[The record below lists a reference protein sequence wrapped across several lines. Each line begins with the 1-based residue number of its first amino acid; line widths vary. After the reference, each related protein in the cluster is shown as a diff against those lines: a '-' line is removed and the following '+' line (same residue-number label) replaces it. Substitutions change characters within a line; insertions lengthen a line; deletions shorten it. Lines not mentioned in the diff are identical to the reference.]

1 VIAFVLR
8 RLAQLPLLLLA
19 IYTLTFMLAWVAPGS
34 PLDGD
39 QGRLPSPEA
48 QAAMRAQYRL
58 DDPVGFYFDYLGKAS
73 GISWVLG
80 KAPRP
85 FDFGPS
91 LVHRDWS
98 VNEILADGVPVSLT
112 IGIAAIL
119 LALAIGVT
127 SGVVGA
133 LRPGSAADAATQFL
147 AVVGISVPS
156 FVTGAV
162 LLIVFAAKLR
172 WVPIGGWQGVRSLL
186 LPALALSLPFAA
198 YIARLMRSSMLEQM
212 SSDYMRTAR
221 AKGLGRR
228 QAAMRHALKNAFLP
242 VLSYLGP
249 ATAFAVTGSFV
260 VERVFAVPGI
270 GQHFVDAVLA
280 KDITLLMGV
289 VLVFGTVVILMNL
302 LVDVM
307 YAWIDPRIQSGRA

>member
-19 IYTLTFMLAWVAPGS
+19 IYTLTFMLAWVLPGS
-34 PLDGD
+34 PLEGE
-39 QGRLPSPEA
+39 GRQASAET
-48 QAAMRAQYRL
+48 QAAMRAQYKL
-58 DDPVGFYFDYLGKAS
+58 DDPVAFYFDYLGKAS
-73 GISWVLG
+73 GISWALG
-80 KAPRP
+80 KAPKP

-91 LVHRDWS
+91 LKHQDWT
-98 VNEILADGVPVSLT
+98 VNEILRDGVPVSLT
-112 IGIAAIL
+112 VGIAAIL
-119 LALAIGVT
+119 LALVIGVV

-133 LRPGSAADAATQFL
+133 LRPSSAADAATQLL

-162 LLIVFAAKLR
+162 LLIVVAARLR
-172 WVPIGGWQGVRSLL
+172 WLPIGGWEGVQSLV

-198 YIARLMRSSMLEQM
+198 YISRLMRSSMLEQM

-270 GQHFVDAVLA
+270 GQHFVQAVLD

>member
-19 IYTLTFMLAWVAPGS
+19 IYTLTFMLAWVLPGS
-34 PLDGD
+34 PLEGE
-39 QGRLPSPEA
+39 GRQASAET
-48 QAAMRAQYRL
+48 QAAMRAQYKL
-58 DDPVGFYFDYLGKAS
+58 DDPVAFYFDYLGKAS

-80 KAPRP
+80 NAPKP

-91 LVHRDWS
+91 LKHQDWT

-112 IGIAAIL
+112 IGIAAIMV
-119 LALAIGVT
+119 ALVIGVVL
-127 SGVVGA
+127 GVVGA
-133 LRPGSAADAATQFL
+133 LRPSSAADAATQLL

-162 LLIVFAAKLR
+162 LLIVVAAKLR
-172 WVPIGGWQGVRSLL
+172 LLPIGGWEGVRSLV

-198 YIARLMRSSMLEQM
+198 YISRLMRSSMLEQM

-270 GQHFVDAVLA
+270 GQHFVQAVLD

>member
-58 DDPVGFYFDYLGKAS
+58 DDPVGFDYASLGKAS

-133 LRPGSAADAATQFL
+133 LRPGSASDAATQFL

-172 WVPIGGWQGVRSLL
+172 WVPIGGWEGVRSLL

>member
-1 VIAFVLR
+1 MIAFILR

-19 IYTLTFMLAWVAPGS
+19 IYTLTFMLTWVLPGS
-34 PLDGD
+34 PLDGE
-39 QGRLPSPEA
+39 GRQASAET
-48 QAAMRAQYRL
+48 QAAMRAQYKL
-58 DDPVGFYFDYLGKAS
+58 DDPVAFYFDYLGKAS

-80 KAPRP
+80 NAPKP

-91 LVHRDWS
+91 LKHQDWT

-112 IGIAAIL
+112 IGIAAIMV
-119 LALAIGVT
+119 ALVIGVV

-133 LRPGSAADAATQFL
+133 LRPGSAADAATQLL

-162 LLIVFAAKLR
+162 LLIVVAAKLR
-172 WVPIGGWQGVRSLL
+172 LLPIGGWEGVRSLV

-198 YIARLMRSSMLEQM
+198 YISRLMRSSMLEQM

-228 QAAMRHALKNAFLP
+228 QADMRHALKNAFLP

-270 GQHFVDAVLA
+270 GQHFVQAVLD

-307 YAWIDPRIQSGRA
+307 YAWVDPRIQSGRA

>member
-1 VIAFVLR
+1 
-8 RLAQLPLLLLA
+8 
-19 IYTLTFMLAWVAPGS
+19 MLAWVLPGS
-34 PLDGD
+34 PLEGE
-39 QGRLPSPEA
+39 GRQASAET
-48 QAAMRAQYRL
+48 QAAMRAQYKL
-58 DDPVGFYFDYLGKAS
+58 DDPVAFYFDYLGKAS

-80 KAPRP
+80 NAPKP

-91 LVHRDWS
+91 LKHQDWT

-112 IGIAAIL
+112 IGIAAIMV
-119 LALAIGVT
+119 ALVIGVV

-133 LRPGSAADAATQFL
+133 LRPSSAADAATQLL

-162 LLIVFAAKLR
+162 LLIVVAAKLR
-172 WVPIGGWQGVRSLL
+172 LLPIGGWEGVRSLV

-198 YIARLMRSSMLEQM
+198 YISRLMRSSMLEQM

-270 GQHFVDAVLA
+270 GQHFVQAVLD

-307 YAWIDPRIQSGRA
+307 YAWVDPRIQSGRI

>member
-1 VIAFVLR
+1 VIAFILR

-19 IYTLTFMLAWVAPGS
+19 IYTLTFMLTWVLPGS
-34 PLDGD
+34 PLDGE
-39 QGRLPSPEA
+39 GRQASAET
-48 QAAMRAQYRL
+48 QAAMRAQYKL
-58 DDPVGFYFDYLGKAS
+58 DDPVAFYFDYLGKAS
-73 GISWVLG
+73 GISWALG
-80 KAPRP
+80 KAPKP

-91 LVHRDWS
+91 LKHQDWT

-119 LALAIGVT
+119 VALVIGVV

-133 LRPGSAADAATQFL
+133 LRPGSAADAATQLL

-162 LLIVFAAKLR
+162 LLIVVAAKLR
-172 WVPIGGWQGVRSLL
+172 LLPIGGWEGVRSLV

-198 YIARLMRSSMLEQM
+198 YISRLMRSSMLEQM

-270 GQHFVDAVLA
+270 GQHFVQAVLD

-289 VLVFGTVVILMNL
+289 VL
-302 LVDVM
+302 D
-307 YAWIDPRIQSGRA
+307 AWVDPRIQSGRI

>member
-19 IYTLTFMLAWVAPGS
+19 IYTLTFMLAWVLPGS
-34 PLDGD
+34 PLEGE
-39 QGRLPSPEA
+39 GRQASAET
-48 QAAMRAQYRL
+48 QAAMRAQYKL
-58 DDPVGFYFDYLGKAS
+58 DDPVAFYFDYLGKAS

-80 KAPRP
+80 NAPKP

-91 LVHRDWS
+91 LKHQDWT

-112 IGIAAIL
+112 IGIAAIMV
-119 LALAIGVT
+119 ALVIGVV

-133 LRPGSAADAATQFL
+133 LRPSSAADAATQLL

-162 LLIVFAAKLR
+162 LLIVVAAKLR
-172 WVPIGGWQGVRSLL
+172 LLPIGGWEGVRSLV

-198 YIARLMRSSMLEQM
+198 YISRLMRSSMLEQM

-270 GQHFVDAVLA
+270 GQHFVQAVLD

>member
-1 VIAFVLR
+1 VIAFILR

-19 IYTLTFMLAWVAPGS
+19 IYTLTFMLTWVLPGS
-34 PLDGD
+34 PLDGE
-39 QGRLPSPEA
+39 GRQASAET
-48 QAAMRAQYRL
+48 QAAMRAQYKL
-58 DDPVGFYFDYLGKAS
+58 DDPVAFYFDYLGKAS
-73 GISWVLG
+73 GISGALG
-80 KAPRP
+80 KAPKP

-91 LVHRDWS
+91 LKHQDWT

-119 LALAIGVT
+119 VALVIGVV

-133 LRPGSAADAATQFL
+133 LRPGSAADAATQLL

-162 LLIVFAAKLR
+162 LLIVVAAKLR
-172 WVPIGGWQGVRSLL
+172 LLPIGGWEGVRSLV

-198 YIARLMRSSMLEQM
+198 YISRLMRSSMLEQM

-270 GQHFVDAVLA
+270 GQHFVQAVLD

-307 YAWIDPRIQSGRA
+307 YAWVDPRIQSGRI

>member
-1 VIAFVLR
+1 VIAFILR

-19 IYTLTFMLAWVAPGS
+19 IYTLTFMLTWVLPGS
-34 PLDGD
+34 PLDGE
-39 QGRLPSPEA
+39 GRQASAET
-48 QAAMRAQYRL
+48 QAAMRAQYKL
-58 DDPVGFYFDYLGKAS
+58 DDPVAFYFDYLGKAS

-80 KAPRP
+80 NAPKP

-91 LVHRDWS
+91 LKHQDWT

-119 LALAIGVT
+119 VALVIGVV

-133 LRPGSAADAATQFL
+133 LRPGSAADAATQLL

-162 LLIVFAAKLR
+162 LLIVVAAKLR
-172 WVPIGGWQGVRSLL
+172 LLPIGGWEGVRSLV

-198 YIARLMRSSMLEQM
+198 YISRLMRSSMLEQM

-221 AKGLGRR
+221 AKGLSRR

-270 GQHFVDAVLA
+270 GQHFVQAVLD

-307 YAWIDPRIQSGRA
+307 YAWVDPRIQSGRA

>member
-1 VIAFVLR
+1 MIGFVLR

-19 IYTLTFMLAWVAPGS
+19 IYTLTFTLTWVLPGS
-34 PLDGD
+34 PLEGE
-39 QGRLPSPEA
+39 GRQASA
-48 QAAMRAQYRL
+48 ATQAAMRAQYKL
-58 DDPVGFYFDYLGKAS
+58 DDPVAFYFDYLGKVS
-73 GISWVLG
+73 GISWALG
-80 KAPRP
+80 KAPKP

-91 LVHRDWS
+91 LKHQDWS

-119 LALAIGVT
+119 LALVIGVV

-133 LRPGSAADAATQFL
+133 LRPGSAADAATQLL

-162 LLIVFAAKLR
+162 LLIVVAAKLR
-172 WVPIGGWQGVRSLL
+172 LLPIGGWEGVRSLV
-186 LPALALSLPFAA
+186 LPAVALSLPFAA
-198 YIARLMRSSMLEQM
+198 YISRLMRSSMLEQM

-228 QAAMRHALKNAFLP
+228 QAAVRHALKNAFLP

-270 GQHFVDAVLA
+270 GQHFVQAVLD

-307 YAWIDPRIQSGRA
+307 YAYIDPRIQSGRA

>member
-19 IYTLTFMLAWVAPGS
+19 IYTLTFMLAWVLPGS
-34 PLDGD
+34 PLEGE
-39 QGRLPSPEA
+39 GRQASAET
-48 QAAMRAQYRL
+48 QAAMRAQYKL
-58 DDPVGFYFDYLGKAS
+58 DDPVAFYFDYLGKAS

-80 KAPRP
+80 NAPKP

-91 LVHRDWS
+91 LKHQDWT

-112 IGIAAIL
+112 IGIAAIMV
-119 LALAIGVT
+119 ALVIGVV

-133 LRPGSAADAATQFL
+133 LRPSSAADAATQLL

-162 LLIVFAAKLR
+162 LLIVVAAKLR
-172 WVPIGGWQGVRSLL
+172 LLPIGGWEGVRGLV

-198 YIARLMRSSMLEQM
+198 YISRLMRSSMLEQM

-270 GQHFVDAVLA
+270 GQHFVQAVLD

>member
-1 VIAFVLR
+1 VIGFVLR

-19 IYTLTFMLAWVAPGS
+19 IYTLTFTLTWVLPGS
-34 PLDGD
+34 PLEGE
-39 QGRLPSPEA
+39 GRQASAET
-48 QAAMRAQYRL
+48 QAAMRAQYKL
-58 DDPVGFYFDYLGKAS
+58 DDPVAFYFDYLGKAS

-80 KAPRP
+80 NAPKP

-91 LVHRDWS
+91 LKHQDWT

-112 IGIAAIL
+112 IGIAAIMV
-119 LALAIGVT
+119 ALVIGVV

-133 LRPGSAADAATQFL
+133 LRPGSAADAATQLL

-162 LLIVFAAKLR
+162 LLIVVAAKLR
-172 WVPIGGWQGVRSLL
+172 LLPIGGWEGVRSLV

-198 YIARLMRSSMLEQM
+198 YISRLMRSSMLEQM

-270 GQHFVDAVLA
+270 GQHFVQAVLD

-289 VLVFGTVVILMNL
+289 VLVFATVVILMNL